1 MIEFNCQHCNTNI
14 SIATDQIADELFC
27 PACEKEVEF
36 PKLTPN
42 MEAKLALAKAQA
54 KGVVKENLDHTK
66 AVEMLQEPDS
76 KETTVWKERL
86 AQSFQAATFKEVDP
100 NREETTLLPPREEEK
115 DSKKSGIRKI
125 LDIFSDK

>member
-86 AQSFQAATFKEVDP
+86 AVICFFCPTIIKLGFV
-100 NREETTLLPPREEEK
+100 
-115 DSKKSGIRKI
+115 I
-125 LDIFSDK
+125 LKFYPKVV